1 MVAPNPTR
9 ESTFVWLL
17 NRQAGEGQAPSPD
30 APAPGAFLWRLQVP
44 PGLVFSTFSRR
55 ISPEGERKQL

>member
-30 APAPGAFLWRLQVP
+30 DAPGAFLGRLQVA
-44 PGLVFSTFSRR
+44 PGLLFSTFSRCV
-55 ISPEGERKQL
+55 SPEGERKQL